1 MLEEL
6 TPETETRVSA
16 ALRKWQ
22 VSSPGSRS
30 SSKGF
35 VVSDLTSS
43 TEGSASELNSPGKYG
58 LLEVVLSILT
68 SGQVSLVP
76 VGVNLFC

>member
-1 MLEEL
+1 M
-6 TPETETRVSA
+6 
-16 ALRKWQ
+16 
-22 VSSPGSRS
+22 
-30 SSKGF
+30 
-35 VVSDLTSS
+35 SDLTSS
-43 TEGSASELNSPGKYG
+43 TEEAASELNSPGKYG